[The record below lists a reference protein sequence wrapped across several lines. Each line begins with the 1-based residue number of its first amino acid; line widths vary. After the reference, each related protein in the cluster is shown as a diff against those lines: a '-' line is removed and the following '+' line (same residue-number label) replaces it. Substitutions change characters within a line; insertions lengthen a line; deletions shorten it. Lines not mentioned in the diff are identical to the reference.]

1 MEKKDYLKIATEI
14 RKLQKIEELQKKVK
28 EDIKK
33 KEKEEEQKSK
43 NRITFL
49 KEYSQTRSTMLI
61 EFLRDILDEETIS
74 ECYMY
79 DDLLFLEE
87 CYPEDY
93 KLIMESVEYIKKL
106 FK

>member
-1 MEKKDYLKIATEI
+1 
-14 RKLQKIEELQKKVK
+14 
-28 EDIKK
+28 
-33 KEKEEEQKSK
+33 
-43 NRITFL
+43 
-49 KEYSQTRSTMLI
+49 MLI